1 MSNECKHGQLAR
13 SCNYCEQERDE
24 VEYETRIAELEAE
37 NAELNAKIG
46 RITSRGIED
55 LRFDNEQMK
64 AENAE
69 LKKAGRNLF
78 NALVHV
84 QYAKAVNSP
93 VVPWPDIAPLANALN
108 DLLEAGE

>member
-1 MSNECKHGQLAR
+1 M
-13 SCNYCEQERDE
+13 
-24 VEYETRIAELEAE
+24 EYETRIAELEAE